1 MAVGGR
7 TSGSCE
13 RAGRDSRALQRC
25 RRRSERGRALAGGRS
40 RAGRHARARGSARK
54 AAKYPT
60 KSDRPVRAGEKV
72 GRESWDFFQ
81 PAQFA
86 KSKCAD
92 ATHSRVD
99 EEATSVFSVERR
111 PREACSTRASR
122 ERRRA
127 PSFLGREEED
137 ARALLTH
144 ARDAPRVPL
153 SVHELRASHARGRVR
168 SVRAS
173 TRRGVGTPPWE
184 ITIPRPSPRLTRP
197 PRPLTAPTP
206 SPPLSRPDA
215 QLSGLVPR
223 RERPARGGSAV
234 GQGAG
239 RRLGRRLRGHA
250 LRQLVPA
257 QVRAHAQSRAGEDAQ
272 TPTRA
277 RPGRLRRRH
286 RPGDARPE
294 RPGG

>member
-1 MAVGGR
+1 VIFSSQRNLPSPSVLMPRIRASMR
-7 TSGSCE
+7 KRPWLE
-13 RAGRDSRALQRC
+13 RA
-25 RRRSERGRALAGGRS
+25 
-40 RAGRHARARGSARK
+40 
-54 AAKYPT
+54 
-60 KSDRPVRAGEKV
+60 
-72 GRESWDFFQ
+72 
-81 PAQFA
+81 
-86 KSKCAD
+86 
-92 ATHSRVD
+92 
-99 EEATSVFSVERR
+99 SVFCGERR

-173 TRRGVGTPPWE
+173 TRLRRGH
-184 ITIPRPSPRLTRP
+184 PSLGNHDPEALSAAHAP

-294 RPGG
+294 RLGG